1 MFGTTTYHQTI
12 RKMVVAFGSLFN
24 NISVKRTNSSGAV
37 IETIMVPVAYGPK
50 QKFMVRINQPNLN
63 DGRPAIILPRIGFQM
78 SQVMYDGTRKL
89 ISVNKNASSVSG
101 NYTTQHNPV
110 PYNFIFDLNVLV
122 KNAEDGAQIIEQIL
136 PNFTPDFTVTLNMIP
151 KMNIKVDV
159 PIVLNSVNYLDAYDG
174 DFETRRAISW
184 DMQFTMKSFMYPELS
199 TTGKIIKE
207 VQVPITIPEQEY
219 ISDEIGAFD
228 RIKLEDSNRR
238 STNYIRSQDSKGII
252 FMETSDS
259 NMIGA
264 ANTAVIKI
272 AITNDGKAKIRSF
285 PLMIISSKNE
295 PRHEA
300 EIKPK
305 GTPKNNP
312 RPTAIKATDKEV
324 CPPII
329 IIEKISLP
337 K

>member
-199 TTGKIIKE
+199 TEGKIIKE

-238 STNYIRSQDSKGII
+238 STNYIRSQDSSGII

-272 AITNDGKAKIRSF
+272 KPTPEDADGTSNDFGFSVSID
-285 PLMIISSKNE
+285 NE
-295 PRHEA
+295 
-300 EIKPK
+300 
-305 GTPKNNP
+305 
-312 RPTAIKATDKEV
+312 EV
-324 CPPII
+324 PWR
-329 IIEKISLP
+329 
-337 K
+337 